1 MRKLK
6 FHEKKLLKKT
16 NLFAWKSNQNIREGQ
31 MVHRYQLTDR
41 EDYIAYN
48 KLVGLITKLVG
59 MLRKLPA
66 SDSDRIKMTEIL
78 LEKLHAIGVISSTQS
93 LELCSDLSTSS
104 FCRRRL
110 SSILVEQKFVERM
123 NEAVKFIQ
131 QGHVAVGPTVITDA
145 ATLVT
150 REMEDHIKWSEGSK
164 IKRQLLRFGEGADD
178 FEMNGA

>member
-6 FHEKKLLKKT
+6 FHETKLLKKT
-16 NLFAWKSNQNIREGQ
+16 NLFSWKKTQNVKEGQ
-31 MVHRYQLTDR
+31 IVHRYQLTDR

-48 KLVGLITKLVG
+48 KLVGYITKLVS

-66 SDSDRIKMTEIL
+66 ADADRIKMSEIL
-78 LEKLHAIGVISSTQS
+78 LEKLHAIGVINSTQS
-93 LELCSDLSTSS
+93 LELCSELSTSA
-104 FCRRRL
+104 FCKRRL
-110 SSILVEQKFVERM
+110 SSVLVEQKFCERM

-131 QGHVAVGPTVITDA
+131 QGHVAVGPSVITDP

-164 IKRQLLRFGEGADD
+164 IKRKLLSFGEGVDD
-178 FEMNGA
+178 YEMNGA